1 MRSLFARLAS
11 RGELYRVAHDHYFL
25 PATVQHLAHVAAEI
39 AEAGGVARAAPFRDR
54 IGVGRKVA
62 IQILEFFDRV
72 GYTRRVGDDHR
83 VIQPTLFDD

>member
-1 MRSLFARLAS
+1 MRSLLGRLAA
-11 RGELYRVAHDHYFL
+11 RGEAYRVAHDHYFL
-25 PATVQHLAHVAAEI
+25 PHTVRALARTVAAV
-39 AEAGGVARAAPFRDR
+39 AQADGVARAAPFRDR

-83 VIQPTLFDD
+83 IIQPALFDD